1 MLLSDCW
8 PAIVMMIVANAPPTM
23 SCPTGT
29 LSSASVTEMVRIA
42 PISTITYRT
51 TAACADPVTD
61 WSLSRVRPASDTTAM
76 VPKTR
81 NATAPNVAAIELP
94 RCPGSN
100 RVFRSRPK
108 A

>member
-61 WSLSRVRPASDTTAM
+61 CSRSLVRLATEITAI
-76 VPKTR
+76 VAKTK
-81 NATAPNVAAIELP
+81 NATAANVVAIELP